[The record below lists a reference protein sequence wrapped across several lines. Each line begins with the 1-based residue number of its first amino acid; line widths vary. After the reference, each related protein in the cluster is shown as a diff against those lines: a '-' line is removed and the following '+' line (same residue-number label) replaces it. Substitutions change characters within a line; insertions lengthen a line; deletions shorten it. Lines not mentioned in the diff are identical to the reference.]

1 MTFDEFLKLKTE
13 KQSKYYYSYMGIK
26 RKEYPKWAGWQFIDK
41 IKAQSIPIDEVQDP
55 YLDLLV
61 RNFYTIMYL
70 RNESF

>member
-1 MTFDEFLKLKTE
+1 
-13 KQSKYYYSYMGIK
+13 MGIR